1 MEFVDES
8 VGFLGDGTG
17 IDRLVKW
24 WKEDKKQPLDEQQ
37 ASAWCKNKFFGLS
50 FCAMYDVQKMLSEP
64 GGFGAAF
71 LCSEKKNPK
80 KCSQFQ
86 EKD

>member
-37 ASAWCKNKFFGLS
+37 VSAWCKNKFFG
-50 FCAMYDVQKMLSEP
+50 F
-64 GGFGAAF
+64 
-71 LCSEKKNPK
+71 
-80 KCSQFQ
+80 
-86 EKD
+86 